1 VTRVPQLEQELLAAA
16 TRLRGP
22 RRIGARAL
30 RAALAAGAV
39 ALVVA
44 VVVSA
49 GDGGGG
55 RQQAPG
61 APGFPP
67 SAGLE
72 DMLGVFRT
80 PATPADDNGFSKDD
94 LSEIPDRQP
103 GEDPTRSRRVEW
115 PGATVFLWPM
125 RDGVCYGVGGGG
137 GCVPLDYLRRM
148 GVAVGTHSSGRQAS
162 VSGVVVDGIREV
174 VVTASGGRNLHV
186 AVSENFFFVD
196 LNRAARKLRSPGWE
210 ARVRRVSW
218 RYAGRERSFDIGRL
232 LRHTV
237 PPAPSPPDGAT
248 AAPKPDVEPLAG
260 SLSERLELTA
270 AGISYTAVGFRTRGS
285 SLCAALTE
293 ADEGAPPAR
302 AA

>member
-55 RQQAPG
+55 RHQAPG

-94 LSEIPDRQP
+94 LSELPDRQP

-137 GCVPLDYLRRM
+137 V
-148 GVAVGTHSSGRQAS
+148 
-162 VSGVVVDGIREV
+162 
-174 VVTASGGRNLHV
+174 
-186 AVSENFFFVD
+186 
-196 LNRAARKLRSPGWE
+196 RAARLPTAHGRRGWDPQLRPAGVGLGRGRRRHPGGGGHGLRGPE
-210 ARVRRVSW
+210 PAR
-218 RYAGRERSFDIGRL
+218 GGQRELL
-232 LRHTV
+232 LRRPEPGGSQAPDSRMGGEGPEGQLALRGEGAKFRHRQAAAAHRPTG
-237 PPAPSPPDGAT
+237 PASSDGAT
-248 AAPKPDVEPLAG
+248 AARKPDVEPLAG

-270 AGISYTAVGFRTRGS
+270 AGISYTAVGFRTRRS